1 LEKMAEYFI
10 RMNQSLMA
18 VLKEIRENGEDPQD
32 VMDIVMKAMKI
43 ELLSGKRD
51 N

>member
-1 LEKMAEYFI
+1 LEKMVEYFI
-10 RMNQSLMA
+10 RRNQSLMA
-18 VLKEIRENGEDPQD
+18 MLKEIRDTGEDPQD
-32 VMDIVMKAMKI
+32 VMDIAMEAMKI

>member
-1 LEKMAEYFI
+1 MA
-10 RMNQSLMA
+10 M
-18 VLKEIRENGEDPQD
+18 LKEIRDNGEDPQD
-32 VMDIVMKAMKI
+32 VMNIAMEAMKI

>member
-1 LEKMAEYFI
+1 LENMVEYFI
-10 RMNQSLMA
+10 QRNQSLMA
-18 VLKEIRENGEDPQD
+18 MLKEIRDNGEDPQD
-32 VMDIVMKAMKI
+32 VMNIAMEAMKI

>member
-1 LEKMAEYFI
+1 MVEYFI
-10 RMNQSLMA
+10 RRNQSLMA